1 MAGPKDKAKN
11 KKPTRVK
18 YEMYLVLKLK
28 LIAKLKQS
36 QKALN
41 CLPSWKILKK
51 IQFVERGTGGTGGTG
66 YREGQNAFE
75 KAYE

>member
-1 MAGPKDKAKN
+1 MK
-11 KKPTRVK
+11 
-18 YEMYLVLKLK
+18 YLVLKLK

-41 CLPSWKILKK
+41 CLPSWKKYWKRFNSLRK
-51 IQFVERGTGGTGGTG
+51 GGIGGSG